1 MRKRVITIVAAAI
14 VWAVPLLL
22 WGEVT
27 DRIVAIVNDE
37 VITLREVEKYVA
49 VEKKSRYSSM
59 NEYLRNMQLREKLD
73 SFIEGLL
80 ISQQARKMKIE
91 VGDRE
96 VEATVENIKKQNL
109 VSDAELRDQL
119 KRDNISYKD
128 FTDGIKRSLLRNRVL
143 ARSLERDVKM
153 DDKTLQEYYAKH
165 ANEFSQEEYK
175 LQHIF
180 ISGQRKDAQERS
192 QQAAAALDKEK
203 KSFSE
208 VATEFSDEAKAQ
220 GGDIGFAKKEDL
232 LPELRSAI
240 QLLVPGTYTPILR
253 TPYGY
258 HILKLIEVRKGE
270 VLPFEDVKDF
280 IREKFFRDESEK
292 RFKEFMAKLRSSSYI
307 EVKI

>member
-1 MRKRVITIVAAAI
+1 MRRHLFVILAAVLCIA
-14 VWAVPLLL
+14 PLLAHA
-22 WGEVT
+22 EVM

-37 VITLREVEKYVA
+37 VITLQEVEKYVA

-73 SFIEGLL
+73 TFIEGLL
-80 ISQQARKMKIE
+80 IRQQARKMKIE

-96 VEATVENIKKQNL
+96 VEATVENIKRQNL
-109 VSDAELRDQL
+109 VSDAELREQL
-119 KRDNISYKD
+119 KREHISYKD
-128 FTDGIKRSLLRNRVL
+128 FTEGIKRSLLRNRVL
-143 ARSLERDVKM
+143 ARALERDVKV
-153 DDKTLQEYYAKH
+153 DEKTLREYYAKH
-165 ANEFSQEEYK
+165 VGEFAEEEYK

-192 QQAAAALDKEK
+192 RQAAALLDNEK

-220 GGDIGFAKKEDL
+220 GGDIGYAKKQDL
-232 LPELRSAI
+232 LPELREAI
-240 QLLVPGTYTPILR
+240 RLLVPGTYTPVLR
-253 TPYGY
+253 TPYGF

-270 VLPFEDVKDF
+270 APPFEQIKDAIQEKLF
-280 IREKFFRDESEK
+280 REESEK
-292 RFKEFMAKLRSSSYI
+292 RFKEYMAKLRSSSYI

>member
-1 MRKRVITIVAAAI
+1 MKRHFFIIAVAILCAA
-14 VWAVPLLL
+14 PLLAHA
-22 WGEVT
+22 EVM

-37 VITLREVEKYVA
+37 VITLQEVEKYVA

-73 SFIEGLL
+73 TFIEGLL
-80 ISQQARKMKIE
+80 IGQQARKMKIE

-109 VSDAELRDQL
+109 VSDAELREQL
-119 KRDNISYKD
+119 KRENITYKD

-143 ARSLERDVKM
+143 ARALERDVKV
-153 DDKTLQEYYAKH
+153 DEKTLQEYYAKH
-165 ANEFSQEEYK
+165 VGEFSQEEYK
-175 LQHIF
+175 LLHIF

-192 QQAAAALDKEK
+192 RKAAALLDKDGK
-203 KSFSE
+203 PFTE
-208 VATEFSDEAKAQ
+208 VAAEFSDEAKAQ

-232 LPELRSAI
+232 LPELREAI
-240 QLLVPGTYTPILR
+240 RLLVPGTYTPVLR
-253 TPYGY
+253 TPYGF

-270 VLPFEDVKDF
+270 APPFEEVKGA
-280 IREKFFRDESEK
+280 IQEKLFRDESEK
-292 RFKEFMAKLRSSSYI
+292 RFKEYMAKLKSSSYI